1 MNKGIAKIKSLT
13 TMVGKFNGAKNLLT
27 ASLQKALDMQIAKM
41 MAKVVSMI
49 KTAHGYTH
57 PMFLAIFKMS
67 WHENKQWIPDFIVDK
82 VGKLGQKIPK
92 LMECVKELVEYFD
105 FVQKVMGG
113 AIN

>member
-1 MNKGIAKIKSLT
+1 
-13 TMVGKFNGAKNLLT
+13 
-27 ASLQKALDMQIAKM
+27 
-41 MAKVVSMI
+41 
-49 KTAHGYTH
+49 
-57 PMFLAIFKMS
+57 
-67 WHENKQWIPDFIVDK
+67 VDK